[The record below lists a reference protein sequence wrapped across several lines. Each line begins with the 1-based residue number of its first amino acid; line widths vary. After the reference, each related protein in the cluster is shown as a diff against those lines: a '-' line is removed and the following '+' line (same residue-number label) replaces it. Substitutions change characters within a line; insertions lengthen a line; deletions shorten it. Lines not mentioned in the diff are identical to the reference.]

1 MFGGIGACT
10 AAMKRIGI
18 DFEVVDYVEID
29 RFAVASYNAIN
40 GTSFEPQDICDWDK
54 DIKADFIMHG
64 SPCQDFSIAGS
75 QAGGKEGS
83 GTRSSLLYETL
94 RIVEKLRPRYVLWE
108 NVKNVLSQKH
118 RAVFNDYLQRMKLLG
133 YTNYYQV
140 LDAQDYGIAQHR
152 ERVYVV
158 SIRDYVFPPPRELTT
173 VLKDYLEPKED
184 VDEKYYLSE
193 KMLNY
198 FISNNEK
205 QKELGNG
212 FRFEPTDGGA
222 ERRVSELR
230 MTADATTSSAI
241 VGGGIGKTIRTKAG
255 TRIDDNYIKESSKDA
270 NEQQQDASHGQH
282 SQ

>member
-1 MFGGIGACT
+1 MSKLRVLELFGGIGACT
-10 AAMKRIGI
+10 AAMKRLDI

-29 RFAVASYNAIN
+29 KYAVASYNAIN
-40 GTSFEPQDICDWDK
+40 GTNFEPQDICEWDK

-64 SPCQDFSIAGS
+64 SPCQDFSVAG
-75 QAGGKEGS
+75 QQQGGVEGS

-94 RIVEKLRPRYVLWE
+94 RIVEKLKPRYVLWE

-118 RAVFNDYLQRMKLLG
+118 KVVFNDYLQRMKLLG

-158 SIRDYVFPPPRELTT
+158 SIRDYVFPPGKELTT

-212 FRFEPTDGGA
+212 FRFEPTEGGQ
-222 ERRVSELR
+222 
-230 MTADATTSSAI
+230 SAKSI
-241 VGGGIGKTIRTKAG
+241 RIKNDSRCDNYIKSGGGIGKTIRTKAG
-255 TRIDDNYIKESSKDA
+255 TRIDDNYITEGSEDA
-270 NEQQQDASHGQH
+270 L
-282 SQ
+282 

>member
-1 MFGGIGACT
+1 MSKLRVLELFGGIGACT
-10 AAMKRIGI
+10 AAMKRLDI

-29 RFAVASYNAIN
+29 KYAVASYNAIN
-40 GTSFEPQDICDWDK
+40 GTNFEPQDICEWDK

-64 SPCQDFSIAGS
+64 SPCQDFSVAGQ
-75 QAGGKEGS
+75 QAGGVEGS

-94 RIVEKLRPRYVLWE
+94 RIVEKLKPRYVLWE

-118 RAVFNDYLQRMKLLG
+118 KVVFNDYLQRMKLLG

-158 SIRDYVFPPPRELTT
+158 SIRDYVFPPPKELTT
-173 VLKDYLEPKED
+173 VLKDYLEPKEA

-212 FRFEPTDGGA
+212 FRFEPTDGG
-222 ERRVSELR
+222 
-230 MTADATTSSAI
+230 TSAKAVRIKNDSRCDNYIREA
-241 VGGGIGKTIRTKAG
+241 GGGIGKTIRTKAG
-255 TRIDDNYIKESSKDA
+255 TRIDDNYIKESSEDTL
-270 NEQQQDASHGQH
+270 
-282 SQ
+282 